1 MNFRVLF
8 AALVAVLLAVPAW
21 ATESAEG
28 TTINQPPAMWD
39 AQGNSWTFGSPSGT
53 GLGLWVVKNAAQLA
67 GAYANLLYY
76 HNHTVYWRQTDNAW
90 KLWDGSAIQST
101 TDPRQQSANCTGTV
115 WCEDFNSLDVGQHND
130 SSHTWQYVDTWGP
143 AWDGEMIGST
153 WEVNELNPATNI
165 PGIYATA
172 SGLLNLTL
180 LPKPGSCT
188 ACGTANS
195 VGASLWTTT
204 HKVTVGH
211 YVECKVKLLPN
222 INHTTTAC
230 WLYGDQTGPSG
241 AYQELDMLESP
252 RAHDGSWSLISQAI
266 HRGDVANGKPKT
278 DIGDTNPYYQ
288 FSASFDS
295 NFHTYGVYWTATQI
309 CNYID
314 RVQTRCEATP
324 AGYDSPMWI
333 SLGLGDSGNW
343 EGTQGYT
350 LNPADLPA
358 TAQFDYIADYDH
370 KPF

>member
-1 MNFRVLF
+1 M
-8 AALVAVLLAVPAW
+8 AVLLAVPAF
-21 ATESAEG
+21 ATESV
-28 TTINQPPAMWD
+28 
-39 AQGNSWTFGSPSGT
+39 QGAT
-53 GLGLWVVKNAAQLA
+53 AAQATSITDANSHVYQLVIYPSDLTGTQMVVD
-67 GAYANLLYY
+67 GAIVGHASWLDTLLYW
-76 HNHTVYWRQTDNAW
+76 NHTVYWGHGGGATW
-90 KLWDGSAIQST
+90 YKVTSLSPFT
-101 TDPRQQSANCTGTV
+101 TVNNNGDPRQQSANCTGTV

-130 SSHTWQYVDTWGP
+130 TSHTWQYVDTWGP